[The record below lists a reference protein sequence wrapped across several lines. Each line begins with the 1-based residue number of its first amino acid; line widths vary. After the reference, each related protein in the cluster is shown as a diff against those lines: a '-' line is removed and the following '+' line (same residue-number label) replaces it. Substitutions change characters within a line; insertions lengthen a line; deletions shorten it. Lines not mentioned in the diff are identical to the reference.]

1 MWRYRQRD
9 ERERERGS
17 ERREETQADMRK
29 QPLLDD
35 AKTKHIT
42 GKPKTS
48 NKLAL

>member
-1 MWRYRQRD
+1 MRD
-9 ERERERGS
+9 RCGDIDRETR